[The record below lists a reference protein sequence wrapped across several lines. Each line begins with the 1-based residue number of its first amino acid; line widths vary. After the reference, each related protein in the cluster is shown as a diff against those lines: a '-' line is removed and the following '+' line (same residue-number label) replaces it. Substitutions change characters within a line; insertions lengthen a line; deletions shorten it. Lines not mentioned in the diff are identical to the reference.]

1 MPEYWTVGELARRAG
16 VTVRTIQFYDQ
27 QKLLAPSAK
36 GPQNR
41 RLYSEEDERE
51 LQRIL
56 VLKFLGNSLSDIR
69 RVVSHELDGEEFE
82 GLIDQQVEVLG
93 HDLARLMRRMAA
105 LRAIRRRVR
114 QGDDPDWA
122 EIAHTI
128 DPSGSQPSAM
138 RHSQHESAGVGTGA
152 VASGEGVPSGAASSW
167 APSASWRPACSP
179 TTRGPTSLRLA
190 TRPFASAWGTTSPA
204 SSSRLTGRCTRTPS
218 RGMTP
223 SRSSGAPWTSIS
235 RWRGRRRRPL
245 RLPGGSSRFPGLTAR
260 ARSTSCAPRVR
271 RHVPP
276 GRGASG
282 ARGLRRAPSPGSPS
296 GATPRRGRSP
306 LRLRG

>member
-27 QKLLAPSAK
+27 QELLAPSAK

-69 RVVSHELDGEEFE
+69 RVVSHELDGEELE
-82 GLIDQQVEVLG
+82 GLVDQQIEVLG

-138 RHSQHESAGVGTGA
+138 RHSQHESADVGTGA
-152 VASGEGVPSGAASSW
+152 VASGEGGAQWRGVIVGALGLMAAGVQPDDPWAHELAARYQALCERLGNHLPSEFIPLDGKMHEDAVAGDD
-167 APSASWRPACSP
+167 
-179 TTRGPTSLRLA
+179 TIEELRRSVDEYLA
-190 TRPFASAWGTTSPA
+190 LA
-204 SSSRLTGRCTRTPS
+204 
-218 RGMTP
+218 
-223 SRSSGAPWTSIS
+223 GAPAAAVALA
-235 RWRGRRRRPL
+235 GRE
-245 RLPGGSSRFPGLTAR
+245 
-260 ARSTSCAPRVR
+260 
-271 RHVPP
+271 
-276 GRGASG
+276 
-282 ARGLRRAPSPGSPS
+282 
-296 GATPRRGRSP
+296 
-306 LRLRG
+306 

>member
-1 MPEYWTVGELARRAG
+1 MPEYWTVGELAHRAG

-69 RVVSHELDGEEFE
+69 KVISHELDSEELE

-93 HDLARLMRRMAA
+93 HDLSRLMRRMAA

-128 DPSGSQPSAM
+128 DPSGSQPSAL
-138 RHSQHESAGVGTGA
+138 RHSQHESAGVGVVAAPDVGDGA
-152 VASGEGVPSGAASSW
+152 Q
-167 APSASWRPACSP
+167 
-179 TTRGPTSLRLA
+179 
-190 TRPFASAWGTTSPA
+190 
-204 SSSRLTGRCTRTPS
+204 
-218 RGMTP
+218 
-223 SRSSGAPWTSIS
+223 
-235 RWRGRRRRPL
+235 WRGIIVRALGLMAAGVRPDDPWAREL
-245 RLPGGSSRFPGLTAR
+245 ASRYQALCERLGSHLPGEFIPLDGEPHGGSPLDAESVEEL
-260 ARSTSCAPRVR
+260 
-271 RHVPP
+271 RHSVDEYLALA
-276 GRGASG
+276 GASVED
-282 ARGLRRAPSPGSPS
+282 APVAVPAAGE
-296 GATPRRGRSP
+296 
-306 LRLRG
+306 